1 MSNAKRKFVYRHAD
15 GRTEAV
21 SCEWDDDAELW
32 KGYTDDNQRAL
43 FEPDGTQFY
52 EQRSGRTNG
61 LGCVWMVRFGQAIPH
76 KQGRLHAARKA
87 STLRETTLAEAEA
100 YGFEECRTCN
110 GDHEVGEYDT
120 SYQRALKDA
129 AKSD

>member
-1 MSNAKRKFVYRHAD
+1 MSNDPGEQTVWVACGWSGSDKRYHTTK
-15 GRTEAV
+15 
-21 SCEWDDDAELW
+21 DD
-32 KGYTDDNQRAL
+32 
-43 FEPDGTQFY
+43 
-52 EQRSGRTNG
+52 
-61 LGCVWMVRFGQAIPH
+61 C
-76 KQGRLHAARKA
+76 HAARKA

-110 GDHEVGEYDT
+110 GNHEVGEYDT